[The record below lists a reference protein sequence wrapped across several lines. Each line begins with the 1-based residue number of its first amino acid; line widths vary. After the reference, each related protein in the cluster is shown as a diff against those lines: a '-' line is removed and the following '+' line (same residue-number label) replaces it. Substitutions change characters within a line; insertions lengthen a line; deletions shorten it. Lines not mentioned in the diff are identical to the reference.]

1 MRDTPKRQIYCM
13 ANDVLKHEILGCP
26 RFPLNVPVP
35 KPFLRVNPIGGCAAG
50 LLNWHLVH
58 GKCHWHLSEWHEVP
72 VPTTPNRC
80 YYFSTETRYL
90 HYRSCV
96 YKYIYIYKH
105 IYIYIYT
112 HKYISIYLSVYLSIY
127 RPIDLS
133 IYRSIDLSIY
143 RSIDLSI
150 YLSIYLSHCKHSCFL
165 KECHKVAS
173 D

>member
-80 YYFSTETRYL
+80 YYFFHRNQISIYTTDR
-90 HYRSCV
+90 V
-96 YKYIYIYKH
+96 YTNIYIYIYKH
-105 IYIYIYT
+105 IYIYTY
-112 HKYISIYLSVYLSIY
+112 KYISIYLS
-127 RPIDLS
+127 ID
-133 IYRSIDLSIY
+133 RSIDLSIY

-150 YLSIYLSHCKHSCFL
+150 YRPIDRSIDRSIDLSISLQTLLFSQGVPQGC
-165 KECHKVAS
+165 
-173 D
+173 